1 MDLDVD
7 ALKAKLATL
16 KDEHRYLDDAI
27 GRIAVRAPIDQLELQ
42 RLKKRKLLLKDEIGK
57 IESGLDEGVTQAVVR
72 PEQIREELIAL
83 VYRFAADGL
92 SWTAEEAAKITGP
105 TRQTAEAFLR
115 ALPVDKA
122 SPKIS
127 PDGEGGLMMVWED
140 NDHPLL
146 VTVDDMRL
154 HVVVAAAT
162 PFAEYVDDIPFGRGQ
177 EIPERVLNAIPARHE
192 NFGVIP
198 AR

>member
-1 MDLDVD
+1 MDLDD
-7 ALKAKLATL
+7 EALKAKLAAL
-16 KDEHRYLDDAI
+16 KAEHRDLDVVLA
-27 GRIAVRAPIDQLELQ
+27 RVAERAPVDQLELQ
-42 RLKKRKLLLKDEIGK
+42 RLKKRKLLLKDQIVK
-57 IESGLDEGVTQAVVR
+57 LESGLDEGVTQAVIR
-72 PEQIREELIAL
+72 REQTREELIAL
-83 VYRFAADGL
+83 VHRFAADGL

-115 ALPVDKA
+115 ALAADKA

-154 HVVVAAAT
+154 HVVFAAAT
-162 PFAEYVDDIPFGRGQ
+162 PFAEYIDNIPFGRGQ

-192 NFGVIP
+192 ISGVIP